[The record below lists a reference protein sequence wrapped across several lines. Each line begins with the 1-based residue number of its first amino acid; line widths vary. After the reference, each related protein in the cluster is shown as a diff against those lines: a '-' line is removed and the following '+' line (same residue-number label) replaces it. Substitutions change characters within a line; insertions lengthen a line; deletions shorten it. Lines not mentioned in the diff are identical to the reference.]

1 MIRTLIV
8 SFETTTHAH
17 QTLFPLRHPRHPRQW
32 LVTQTALAWAT
43 LTVDLHHGRRSPFA
57 RRPPP
62 PQPSS
67 ESTHESPCAATHG
80 CNTPR
85 LNSLHEPR
93 TLGDRKDKAS
103 TRTEAL
109 FLQLVAAQSKESL
122 HLLATAK
129 TSHLAAARGLPEPCD
144 AAQKNGVLTG
154 RHSVSVRVV
163 MISPESRR
171 KISSAE
177 HVSM

>member
-1 MIRTLIV
+1 MIRALTV

-43 LTVDLHHGRRSPFA
+43 LTVALHHGRRSPFA

-80 CNTPR
+80 CNTP
-85 LNSLHEPR
+85 
-93 TLGDRKDKAS
+93 RKDKAS

-129 TSHLAAARGLPEPCD
+129 TSHLAAARGLPEACH
-144 AAQKNGVLTG
+144 AAQKDGVLTG
-154 RHSVSVRVV
+154 RH
-163 MISPESRR
+163 PG
-171 KISSAE
+171 
-177 HVSM
+177 

>member
-1 MIRTLIV
+1 MIRTLTV

-43 LTVDLHHGRRSPFA
+43 LTVALHHGRRSPFA

-85 LNSLHEPR
+85 LDSLHEPR

-103 TRTEAL
+103 TRTEAMVRSASPFREL
-109 FLQLVAAQSKESL
+109 PRHWAQVL
-122 HLLATAK
+122 RPARQRLGPCRT
-129 TSHLAAARGLPEPCD
+129 AAALMTRLASSHRLQQRLPARGTRGR
-144 AAQKNGVLTG
+144 AATVGSYG
-154 RHSVSVRVV
+154 
-163 MISPESRR
+163 
-171 KISSAE
+171 
-177 HVSM
+177 